1 MQFMLIVKG
10 GECSEAGRTREDE
23 LVAAVANYTQEL
35 RQAGALVELSR
46 LYPSSKGAR
55 VKLLRR
61 DRLVVDGP
69 FAETK
74 ELVGGYWIIQANSLN
89 EAIEWAKRALAP
101 EDVPW
106 EIEIRQFRELEHFY
120 PARQLDA
127 ATEVS
132 GVLAKPHKHS
142 Q

>member
-1 MQFMLIVKG
+1 MHFMLIVKG
-10 GECSEAGRTREDE
+10 DCEASQSPQDE
-23 LVAAVANYTQEL
+23 FAAAVMSYTQEL
-35 RQAGALVELSR
+35 RKAGVLVELSR
-46 LYPSSKGAR
+46 LYPSSQGAR

-61 DRLVVDGP
+61 DRTVVDGP

-74 ELVGGYWIIQANSLN
+74 ELVGGYWIIQTNSLS
-89 EAIEWAKRALAP
+89 EAIEWAKRAPAP

-120 PARQLDA
+120 PVAQLDA
-127 ATEVS
+127 GTEVS
-132 GVLAKPHKHS
+132 GMLARAHQES

>member
-10 GECSEAGRTREDE
+10 GECSEGGRTREDE
-23 LVAAVANYTQEL
+23 LVAAVARYTQQL
-35 RQAGALVELSR
+35 RHAGALVELSR

-55 VKLLRR
+55 VRLLRQ
-61 DRLVVDGP
+61 DCMVVDGP

-74 ELVGGYWIIQANSLN
+74 ELVGGYWIIQADSLN
-89 EAIEWAKRALAP
+89 EAIEWAKRAPAP

-120 PARQLDA
+120 TAGQLDA
-127 ATEVS
+127 GTEVS
-132 GVLAKPHKHS
+132 GVLAKPHKQS
-142 Q
+142 R